1 MKFKFTRY
9 KLPNIFKIIIA
20 LFLSINQLLANLY
33 LHYTTYYDTQTDKS
47 SFGGLSKSS
56 SKLNDTTISQSSSNL
71 FSANS
76 IDLKA
81 NNINVIASKSE
92 IKREFRPN

>member
-9 KLPNIFKIIIA
+9 KLPNIFKIIIV

-33 LHYTTYYDTQTDKS
+33 LPYTNYYDKQTDKS
-47 SFGGLSKSS
+47 SFGGISKSS

-81 NNINVIASKSE
+81 NNINVIASNLK
-92 IKREFRPN
+92 

>member
-1 MKFKFTRY
+1 MNLKFIRY
-9 KLPNIFKIIIA
+9 KLPNIFKIITII
-20 LFLSINQLLANLY
+20 FLSINQLLANLY
-33 LHYTTYYDTQTDKS
+33 LPYTTCYDKQTDKS

-76 IDLKA
+76 INLKA
-81 NNINVIASKSE
+81 NNINVMASNLK
-92 IKREFRPN
+92 

>member
-1 MKFKFTRY
+1 MNLKFIRY
-9 KLPNIFKIIIA
+9 KILNIFKIIIV

-33 LHYTTYYDTQTDKS
+33 LPYTNYYDTQTDKS

-81 NNINVIASKSE
+81 NNINVIASNLK
-92 IKREFRPN
+92 

>member
-1 MKFKFTRY
+1 MNLKFIRY
-9 KLPNIFKIIIA
+9 KLPNIFKTIIV

-33 LHYTTYYDTQTDKS
+33 LPYTTYYDKQTDKS

-56 SKLNDTTISQSSSNL
+56 FKLNDTTISQSSSNL

-81 NNINVIASKSE
+81 NNINVIASNLK
-92 IKREFRPN
+92 

>member
-1 MKFKFTRY
+1 MKYKFIRY
-9 KLPNIFKIIIA
+9 KSLNIFKLITIV
-20 LFLSINQLLANLY
+20 FLSINQLLANAY
-33 LHYTTYYDTQTDKS
+33 LPCTTYYDTQTDKS

-81 NNINVIASKSE
+81 NNINVIASNLK
-92 IKREFRPN
+92 